1 MGKSTTWR
9 PESSSR
15 WPYDP
20 NEFVVFHILLYLAD
34 KATGSGKINSTAI
47 EFWTADQLSKD
58 SANRALV
65 GLEKKNY
72 IVREIVPGKVGLY
85 VFHVQ
90 KYVPTVGADEG
101 KQLLFTKNSSGVEK
115 IAELLDYFGAEDA
128 SEAPS
133 EAASGTPS
141 DPQSDLTS
149 DPADDT
155 RRENREPTKR
165 EVRNSVVGVG
175 EPGAPQLQPET
186 KEPSGDNDTP
196 GPQNQT
202 TEEIQGI
209 LGNGPDPNPP
219 TSKFIA
225 ASGRWVFKRDTG
237 AREDCSKALDKLL
250 ATETSAH
257 VQT

>member
-1 MGKSTTWR
+1 MADINLNGWVKARRGVLSHLQDGR
-9 PESSSR
+9 MP
-15 WPYDP
+15 P

-115 IAELLDYFGAEDA
+115 IAELLNFFGAEDA

-149 DPADDT
+149 DRADDT
-155 RRENREPTKR
+155 RRENREPKKG

-175 EPGAPQLQPET
+175 EPGEPQLPPVT
-186 KEPSGDNDTP
+186 KEPSGDNHTP
-196 GPQNQT
+196 IHCCLYSSLPERTTGPT
-202 TEEIQGI
+202 GRLLERR
-209 LGNGPDPNPP
+209 LG
-219 TSKFIA
+219 
-225 ASGRWVFKRDTG
+225 
-237 AREDCSKALDKLL
+237 
-250 ATETSAH
+250 
-257 VQT
+257 